1 MCLYRLDSRELESE
15 MTCQKIKNGQVNDEK
30 NGWNV
35 LIKTLIIGLQGIGKP
50 ELIMMHTL
58 EKKNMFTKPTPE
70 KKNMFTKPTPSHL
83 FNFKHSELLPSQL
96 SELLDFTTQF
106 EANKNLAFLGN
117 NVFIKHMFNTL
128 VDAREKK
135 KKQQSEIPC
144 NNLEVESQIEIEEIL
159 EKIFGFNNL
168 ETLKS
173 LDTPFN
179 LDIETLVDT
188 PPNTHFEINKN
199 LAELQNNKKNI
210 VHGCNKNR
218 YVYSCNSKN
227 KQQSKFPC
235 NRLKSE
241 TQSEERNERK
251 TFGALAYLL
260 KTHFEINKNLA
271 YLNRLLRINV

>member
-135 KKQQSEIPC
+135 K
-144 NNLEVESQIEIEEIL
+144 NNNQ
-159 EKIFGFNNL
+159 
-168 ETLKS
+168 
-173 LDTPFN
+173 
-179 LDIETLVDT
+179 
-188 PPNTHFEINKN
+188 
-199 LAELQNNKKNI
+199 
-210 VHGCNKNR
+210 
-218 YVYSCNSKN
+218 
-227 KQQSKFPC
+227 KF
-235 NRLKSE
+235 
-241 TQSEERNERK
+241 
-251 TFGALAYLL
+251 
-260 KTHFEINKNLA
+260 HVI
-271 YLNRLLRINV
+271 I